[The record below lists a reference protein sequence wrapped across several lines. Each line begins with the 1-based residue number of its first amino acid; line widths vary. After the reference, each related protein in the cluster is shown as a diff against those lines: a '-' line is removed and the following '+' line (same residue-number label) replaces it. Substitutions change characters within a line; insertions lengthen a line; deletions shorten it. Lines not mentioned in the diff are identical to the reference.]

1 VTVSSEIFFEALEK
15 GHYKCFLKPKTFLP
29 MIYIDDC
36 IQATVDL
43 LNADTNNLKRRVYN
57 LAGISFSPEQIAASV
72 RK

>member
-1 VTVSSEIFFEALEK
+1 
-15 GHYKCFLKPKTFLP
+15 

-72 RK
+72 KK

>member
-1 VTVSSEIFFEALEK
+1 MIIEIFFEALEHGK
-15 GHYKCFLKPKTFLP
+15 YKCFLKPKTFLP

-43 LNADTNNLKRRVYN
+43 LNADTEKLTRRVYN

-72 RK
+72 KK